1 MRTIFMDTR
10 NALKTT
16 ETAAAIGRRKFVKI
30 MAGAGAATLAGAG
43 TARAFSSSAKGKIV
57 VVGGGAAGISTAAK
71 LLRWLETPDITII
84 DPSDLHYYQPGFT
97 LIGGGVYGADDVYRK
112 QSDCIPA
119 GARWIKDSVA
129 EIDPSKN
136 RISTLKSGTVP
147 YDFLV
152 LAPGIQINW
161 DGVEGITRETLGE
174 GDAHCIYDHQGAV
187 RTWRGMQKF
196 AESGGRGLFFDTYTK
211 HKCGGAPKKICMLTE
226 HLSRKRGTREKLDLN
241 FFTASP
247 ELYDVPFFTKRLLEI
262 YGERG
267 IPIATR
273 TRLKGIDTSSKT
285 AYFRTEMPAKSD
297 PSKTETVERKER
309 YDFIHFLPPMTAP
322 DFVRKSGLSIETGK
336 RAAEGW
342 AAVDKHTLV
351 HPKYSNI
358 VVLGD
363 ASALPTS
370 KTSAAVRKQ
379 YPVAAKN
386 LISLM
391 EGKAPEEKY
400 DGYAACPIITDYG
413 HVLMCEFDYAKEPM
427 ISFPLSLMD
436 MSRESRIA
444 WLLKVYALKPMYFYG
459 MLNGLV

>member
-1 MRTIFMDTR
+1 MDIR
-10 NALKTT
+10 SEI
-16 ETAAAIGRRKFVKI
+16 ETKIKCGAMDRRRFVKI
-30 MAGAGAATLAGAG
+30 MAGAGAATFAGMGA
-43 TARAFSSSAKGKIV
+43 ARAFSSAAKGRIA

-97 LIGGGVYGADDVYRK
+97 LIGGGIYGADDVYKK
-112 QSDCIPA
+112 QADCIPE
-119 GARWIKDSVA
+119 GAKWIKDSVV

-161 DGVEGITRETLGE
+161 DGVEGISRETLGE

-187 RTWRGMQKF
+187 RAWRGMRKF
-196 AESGGRGLFFDTYTK
+196 AKNGGKGLFFDTYTK

-226 HLSRKRGTREKLDLN
+226 HLSRKLGTREKLDFN
-241 FFTASP
+241 FCTASP

-262 YGERG
+262 YKERN
-267 IPIATR
+267 IPISTR

-285 AYFRTEMPAKSD
+285 AYFQTEVPSKAD
-297 PSKTETVERKER
+297 PSKTETVEKKEG
-309 YDFIHFLPPMTAP
+309 YDFIHFLPPMAAP
-322 DFVRKSGLSIETGK
+322 DFVKKSGLSIESGK
-336 RAAEGW
+336 RVAEGW

-351 HPKYSNI
+351 HPKYPNI
-358 VVLGD
+358 IVLGD

-379 YPVAAKN
+379 YPIAAKN
-386 LISLM
+386 LISIM

-413 HVLMCEFDYAKEPM
+413 HVLMCEFDYAKEPE
-427 ISFPLSLMD
+427 ISFPLSLFD
-436 MSRESRIA
+436 MSKESRIA

-459 MLNGLV
+459 MLNGLA

>member
-1 MRTIFMDTR
+1 METRSKIEIGMKSGAMD
-10 NALKTT
+10 
-16 ETAAAIGRRKFVKI
+16 RRRFVKI
-30 MAGAGAATLAGAG
+30 MAGTGMATFVGMG
-43 TARAFSSSAKGKIV
+43 SARAFSSSAKGKIV

-71 LLRWLETPDITII
+71 LLRWLENPDITII

-97 LIGGGVYGADDVYRK
+97 LIGGGVYGADDVYKK
-112 QSDCIPA
+112 QADCIPD
-119 GARWIKDSVA
+119 GAKWIKDSVV

-136 RISTLKSGTVP
+136 KISTLKSGTVP

-161 DGVEGITRETLGE
+161 DGVEGISRETLGE

-187 RTWRGMQKF
+187 RTWQGMQKF
-196 AESGGRGLFFDTYTK
+196 AKNGGKGLFFDTYTK
-211 HKCGGAPKKICMLTE
+211 HKCGGAPKKICMLAE
-226 HLSRKRGTREKLDLN
+226 HLSRKLGTREKLDFN
-241 FFTASP
+241 YCTASR

-262 YGERG
+262 YKERN
-267 IPIATR
+267 IPVSTR
-273 TRLKGIDTSSKT
+273 TKLKGIDTSTKT
-285 AYFRTEMPAKSD
+285 AYFQTEVPSKTD
-297 PSKTETVERKER
+297 PSKTEILEKKEG

-322 DFVRKSGLSIETGK
+322 DFVKKSGLSIETGK

-358 VVLGD
+358 IVLGD

-379 YPVAAKN
+379 YPIAARN
-386 LISLM
+386 LISIM

-400 DGYAACPIITDYG
+400 DGYAACPIVTDYG
-413 HVLMCEFDYAKEPM
+413 HVLMCEFDYAKEPE
-427 ISFPLSLMD
+427 ISFPLSLFD
-436 MSRESRIA
+436 MSKESRIA
-444 WLLKVYALKPMYFYG
+444 WFLKVYALKPMYFYG